1 MMESLDVWV
10 DMVDALPGS
19 NQLMLSVAV
28 VFLELDLVVVEL
40 HTMEETEEK
49 VQMVV

>member
-10 DMVDALPGS
+10 DTVDALPGR
-19 NQLMLSVAV
+19 NQLMLSVVV
-28 VFLELDLVVVEL
+28 VFSELDLVAVEL
-40 HTMEETEEK
+40 HTMEEMEEK